1 LIKQHEVN
9 PMKFRQLITL
19 PNTILFLCSSLF
31 AGIAQADPTIRFAPL
46 PLEDK
51 KIIYEQF
58 RGLTDYLQ
66 DTTGHQL
73 EWIHLSD
80 YADIIEKFKANEIDL
95 AYLGP
100 LPYVILKRD
109 HQAAESLGC
118 FRDAGGQANYTCSL
132 ITWGESDLAAES
144 IANAT
149 IGLTQPYSTCGYLSV
164 SQMLGEAG
172 RKLDGDG
179 NSFSYAGSHSEA
191 ALGVARGDYDVAGVK
206 TAIAK
211 RYEHLDI
218 KIIATSRSY
227 PGFALVA
234 NRNTLNDETFRKLQ
248 EALLK
253 LDPQNNPQ
261 LKERMTNWGKHIR
274 NGAVAPQQCDYKN
287 VSDALQGLPWPIPGS
302 RQ

>member
-1 LIKQHEVN
+1 
-9 PMKFRQLITL
+9 MKFHRLFPTQI
-19 PNTILFLCSSLF
+19 TILLLCSSLF
-31 AGIAQADPTIRFAPL
+31 AGIARADQTIRFAPL

-51 KIIYEQF
+51 KIIHEQF

-66 DTTGHQL
+66 ETTGYTL
-73 EWIHLSD
+73 KWIHLSD

-109 HQAAESLGC
+109 YQAAESLGC

-132 ITWGESDLAAES
+132 ITWGQSNLSTESVT
-144 IANAT
+144 NAS

-191 ALGVARGDYDVAGVK
+191 ALRVARGEYDVAGVK

-218 KIIATSRSY
+218 KIIATSRFY

-234 NRNTLNDETFRKLQ
+234 NRNTLNDQTFNKLQ

-253 LDPQNNPQ
+253 LHPQTNQ
-261 LKERMTNWGKHIR
+261 ELKERMANWGKHIR
-274 NGAVAPQQCDYKN
+274 NGAVSPKQCNYKN